1 MPRYGCINV
10 HASLLPKYRGAA
22 PIQWAVINGD
32 EFTGVTTMRM
42 DEGVDTGDMI
52 AKSTVR
58 LAPDE
63 TGGSC
68 LISSQQGSKAV
79 CGDHEDD
86 RGWHCRV
93 YSSKQR
99 GGHTYIND
107 Q

>member
-1 MPRYGCINV
+1 MLHFCQSTEVR
-10 HASLLPKYRGAA
+10 LLSSGL
-22 PIQWAVINGD
+22 VINGD

-68 LISSQQGSKAV
+68 LISSQQREQSCV
-79 CGDHEDD
+79 W
-86 RGWHCRV
+86 RP
-93 YSSKQR
+93 
-99 GGHTYIND
+99 
-107 Q
+107 